1 MAPNCKINC
10 LYLLK
15 ETGKLITC
23 NYNLVNRTIAVQR
36 VLVDSM
42 ILDIRSRVY
51 ASVET

>member
-15 ETGKLITC
+15 GTGKLITC
-23 NYNLVNRTIAVQR
+23 NYNFNRTITVQCD
-36 VLVDSM
+36 LVDSM
-42 ILDIRSRVY
+42 ILDIASRVH

>member
-15 ETGKLITC
+15 GTDKLITC
-23 NYNLVNRTIAVQR
+23 NYNLVNRTITVQCD
-36 VLVDSM
+36 LVDSM
-42 ILDIRSRVY
+42 ILDIASRVY